1 MFFFFNIYIHI
12 IIINKTL
19 YKIYKKNYSFPQIII
34 LIPWHYGPP
43 RDFMLVRHW
52 LYQTNDKINGEAL
65 TRELRYRL
73 ALGKMYGFQRHWN
86 IRHTNQNHYTTINQS
101 SFFLL
106 LISLQNKTPILNKM
120 PLKYFFIFF
129 LAPPPPLPST
139 VRPVAPF
146 QILLLLIYYQVQ
158 TPLLTCHLIC
168 PNISGIY
175 HYPIV
180 YYLRDKI

>member
-1 MFFFFNIYIHI
+1 
-12 IIINKTL
+12 
-19 YKIYKKNYSFPQIII
+19 
-34 LIPWHYGPP
+34 
-43 RDFMLVRHW
+43 MLVRHW

-106 LISLQNKTPILNKM
+106 ILISLQNKTPILNKM

-158 TPLLTCHLIC
+158 TSPPLLTCHHLIY
-168 PNISGIY
+168 PNISGIIY
-175 HYPIV
+175 HYYIV
-180 YYLRDKI
+180 YLSVIKYKQNSPYNFSVRLTISMINLSIPSILYIISIP